1 MVETKTF
8 DIGGRSFTGFMASA
22 VKQDKLLSLLSARL
36 FVVFESAA
44 KLGAEVNE
52 RNISIALMSLPSEV
66 KAEVADIKKKKIF
79 PTGTQIRVSAKDFQ
93 GQMVQWNQLLAKLLI
108 WNLSDFFDL
117 LRSDLQNAI
126 EQTKTETP
134 QP

>member
-66 KAEVADIKKKKIF
+66 KAEVADILTEKIF